1 MLKGL
6 YTAYTGMLNEQH
18 RMDVL
23 ANNLANSTTNGF
35 KKEGT
40 TSQAFDTV
48 LAYKI
53 KDLSEPGNLPR
64 PMARNRA
71 VDENELNNPNNED
84 YLERRVTRTG
94 MNLGVKIGENY
105 VDYSVGPIKSTGNQ
119 FDLAIS
125 DRGFFAVEYTNKAGE
140 TSTKYTRDGNFTM
153 NVQGYLVTQ
162 DGDFVLDENGRRIRM
177 DTGLPVSIDH
187 NGNITQE
194 GAAVATIGLT
204 DFEDYNYLE
213 RFGENY
219 FQPVEGAT
227 ETEEV
232 ESQIYAGYLEMSNI
246 SVVTEMVNM
255 ITLQRQY
262 ESNQKVITTYDD
274 TLDQAVSQLG
284 RLN

>member
-1 MLKGL
+1 
-6 YTAYTGMLNEQH
+6 
-18 RMDVL
+18 
-23 ANNLANSTTNGF
+23 
-35 KKEGT
+35 
-40 TSQAFDTV
+40 
-48 LAYKI
+48 
-53 KDLSEPGNLPR
+53 
-64 PMARNRA
+64 MARNRA